1 MQTKPESYVTT
12 QISYYV
18 NTPWQD
24 LGEAQ
29 ARTRLCGDK
38 VYQQIGRRDTA
49 GNMDVSVPLTLLQ

>member
-29 ARTRLCGDK
+29 ARTRL
-38 VYQQIGRRDTA
+38 
-49 GNMDVSVPLTLLQ
+49 